1 MNPLPFV
8 TSDAAYALAFEN
20 TLSNTL
26 GTVIAALAAPL
37 SAVVV
42 LWIIVQG
49 ILVMRG
55 DIDTRKGVTHCIR
68 IAVVYSLV
76 VSAGFYTNT
85 ISNWFTKSVPSYI
98 IENFGGSVSFSGVP
112 AELDLILDV
121 SQVEFNYI
129 ASQINSSNTQA
140 SNSLTFAENILFMT
154 LWGAFAIYELVNIM
168 TCILVAIGPI
178 FIIFYL
184 FDATRQIADR
194 FVGQLVT
201 YMVLLLLFNIV
212 ASVVLAADF
221 SFVSARLLIFVV
233 TGPISGQVDDFTDLV
248 IFLLTGDFFIVS
260 LPTIAGVI
268 GGGLNSSRGESPASG
283 FGGGRGR
290 AYGAAPARS
299 GLTPSQ

>member
-8 TSDAAYALAFEN
+8 TSDGAFVGAFN
-20 TLSNTL
+20 DTLSSTL
-26 GTVIAALAAPL
+26 GTIIALLAAPL

-68 IAVVYSLV
+68 VAVVYSLV
-76 VSAGFYTNT
+76 VSIGFYSNT
-85 ISNWFTKSVPSYI
+85 ISTWFTQSVPGYI
-98 IENFGGSVSFSGVP
+98 IDNFGGQLGFKGVP
-112 AELDLILDV
+112 LELDEILDV

-129 ASQINSSNTQA
+129 ASQ
-140 SNSLTFAENILFMT
+140 
-154 LWGAFAIYELVNIM
+154 GAFASYELGNVM
-168 TCILVAIGPI
+168 TCILVAVGPI

-194 FVGQLVT
+194 FIGQLVT

-212 ASVVLAADF
+212 ASVILVADLGFVTARLAA
-221 SFVSARLLIFVV
+221 FVV
-233 TGPISGQVDDFTDLV
+233 TGPISGQIDDFADLV

-260 LPTIAGVI
+260 LPTIAGLI
-268 GGGLNSSRGESPASG
+268 GGGLNASRGETPAGG
-283 FGGGRGR
+283 FGGGRSR
-290 AYGAAPARS
+290 IYGGMPAR
-299 GLTPSQ
+299 G